1 MCIYGHF
8 GLNDS
13 ILFSFWVWMI
23 KYFFFL
29 FCQISKMAFCFF
41 SFVVLFISS
50 SSHYFQS
57 SLRDNFNIKVYHLFS
72 HGATRYQ
79 HDSGWELIECV
90 KSFFSVGSVQVYPW
104 GALLGFSPC
113 LGLPRKDLF
122 SFRLILLHFLWWFL
136 RRRHE
141 SSRRGPSG
149 CCPSKKRRRW

>member
-1 MCIYGHF
+1 
-8 GLNDS
+8 
-13 ILFSFWVWMI
+13 MI
-23 KYFFFL
+23 VFFFL
-29 FCQISKMAFCFF
+29 LGLDDKIFLLLVLPDIKNGVLFF

-122 SFRLILLHFLWWFL
+122 FRFV
-136 RRRHE
+136 
-141 SSRRGPSG
+141 
-149 CCPSKKRRRW
+149 

>member
-90 KSFFSVGSVQVYPW
+90 KSFFFGGLCPGLSLGSTSR
-104 GALLGFSPC
+104 LLSLSGFAPEGPFFVSC
-113 LGLPRKDLF
+113 DFARKF
-122 SFRLILLHFLWWFL
+122 SLVV
-136 RRRHE
+136 
-141 SSRRGPSG
+141 SSTTA
-149 CCPSKKRRRW
+149 